1 MNAKRI
7 VSNGSRLARRFFT
20 ARVLMA
26 AALLSPGMRAQTVPD
41 KRSSETI
48 QQMSGSFESL
58 ARHVSPAVVEILVT
72 GFSAD
77 TDQDEDN
84 RSSGSFARERSLG
97 SGVIIDP
104 NGYIVTN
111 HHVVE
116 GAERVRVALNAT
128 SDDES
133 QPFALLKPKGRVLKA
148 QIVGA
153 DKTIDLAVLKV
164 EATGLPTLPLG
175 RYDRLRQGQIVL
187 AFPNPEGLQNSVS
200 LGLVS
205 SVLRQPDPDTS
216 MVYIQTDAA
225 INPGN
230 SGGPLVDV
238 DGNVVGINT
247 FIYTKSGG
255 NEGIGFAIPSGMVR
269 YAYEQ
274 IRKNGR
280 VKRRAIGADLQ
291 SVTPELAGA
300 LGLSQEWGVIV
311 SDVHQDGPAEK
322 AGLKIGD
329 LVLGIDGQPVDSLP
343 IFALAL
349 YLVNNGTSAKLEILR
364 GSRKLTL
371 DVPVFEPS
379 HDRAR
384 LAELSVPQRD
394 VIPRLGIMGV
404 TITPEISDLL
414 GGLRITSGVLVTGTV
429 VNRLAVDS
437 GLLVGDVIHSLNR
450 VPTISVDS
458 LRSTFNQLK
467 PGEPGA
473 LQVERDGKFTFLTFE
488 MD

>member
-1 MNAKRI
+1 
-7 VSNGSRLARRFFT
+7 
-20 ARVLMA
+20 
-26 AALLSPGMRAQTVPD
+26 
-41 KRSSETI
+41 
-48 QQMSGSFESL
+48 
-58 ARHVSPAVVEILVT
+58 
-72 GFSAD
+72 
-77 TDQDEDN
+77 
-84 RSSGSFARERSLG
+84 
-97 SGVIIDP
+97 
-104 NGYIVTN
+104 
-111 HHVVE
+111 
-116 GAERVRVALNAT
+116 VALNAT
-128 SDDES
+128 SDDGS

-187 AFPNPEGLQNSVS
+187 AFGNPEGLQNSVS

-255 NEGIGFAIPSGMVR
+255 NEGIGFAIPSGIVR